1 MAANTHNT
9 RQKLDRRE
17 RMRIALDLRKQGHTY
32 EQIAADKRINY
43 ASRGDAYK
51 LVQDA
56 IKEITREA
64 AQDVLTLELERLDVL
79 LLAMMP
85 LAMKGDE
92 KAVLRVLNV
101 MDRRARYLGLDK
113 AQAPDTSADARQAL
127 TDLMGLLTAAATPA
141 APAPAE
147 EDETS

>member
-56 IKEITREA
+56 IKEITREP
-64 AQDVLTLELERLDVL
+64 AQAVLTLELERLDAL
-79 LLAMMP
+79 LVAMMP
-85 LAMKGDE
+85 LALKGDE
-92 KAVLRVLNV
+92 KAALRVLNI
-101 MDRRARYLGLDK
+101 MDRRARFLGLDK
-113 AQAPDTSADARQAL
+113 VQAPDTSADARQAL
-127 TDLMGLLTAAATPA
+127 ADLMGLLTAAATPA
-141 APAPAE
+141 PAPAE